1 MTGSQVPRRPRRG
14 RAQHRRLQ
22 GTREGHWGGS
32 RKRGGSGGGKW
43 SREMARWGAIWFS
56 YQKSAFRIRNCGN
69 GQLPGCPEATRMTNT
84 ASDAAGEPR
93 RTMGKQSD
101 ALRSPQE
108 RDEPRKR
115 PLSAHYVFR
124 IRNCGF
130 AAAPGGAIT
139 ALWLDIRNLT
149 ITCLCIQFMFFNTS

>member
-1 MTGSQVPRRPRRG
+1 MKDEWLPGAQEAARGTRTAPEACKG
-14 RAQHRRLQ
+14 RARDT
-22 GTREGHWGGS
+22 GEAAGS
-32 RKRGGSGGGKW
+32 AEEAAVASGAEKW
-43 SREMARWGAIWFS
+43 LAGAPS
-56 YQKSAFRIRNCGN
+56 GFRIRNQHFVSGIAAM
-69 GQLPGCPEATRMTNT
+69 GSSPGAQEAAEAARMTNT

-124 IRNCGF
+124 IRNCGL
-130 AAAPGGAIT
+130 AAAPGAAIT
-139 ALWLDIRNLT
+139 TIRLDMRDLT
-149 ITCLCIQFMFFNTS
+149 ITYTAI